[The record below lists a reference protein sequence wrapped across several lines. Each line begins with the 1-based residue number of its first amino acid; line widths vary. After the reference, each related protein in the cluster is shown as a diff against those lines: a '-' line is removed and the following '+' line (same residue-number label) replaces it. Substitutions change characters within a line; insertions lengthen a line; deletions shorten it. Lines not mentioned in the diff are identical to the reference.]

1 MSIEAPKVVEILNT
15 LSGAAT
21 GGAYTPLGWPL
32 KFMASIA
39 GTGAV
44 TGTVVIECTNTP
56 SVAAS
61 WTLGVTMTLN
71 GTTTDVSQYVTSA
84 NWAACR
90 ARTTAISGTGAN
102 IIVTMG
108 Y

>member
-15 LSGAAT
+15 IGATTT
-21 GGAYTPLGWPL
+21 GGIFTPQGWPL

-44 TGTVVIECTNTP
+44 TSTVLVEVTNTP

-61 WTLGVTMTLN
+61 WVRGVTFTLS
-71 GTTTDVSQYVTSA
+71 GTTTDVAQYVTPA

-90 ARTTAISGTGAN
+90 AKTTAISGAGATV
-102 IIVTMG
+102 IVTMG